1 MSSTSEGVVPQ
12 APAVTPGAFYQGT
25 GRRKRAVARVA
36 LRPGTGKVDVNGKPS
51 DAYFHSMLPL
61 EREAQLLEPFRV
73 TATVNQF
80 DVKATVAGGGV
91 PAQLAAMRL
100 GIARAL
106 LAFNPD
112 LQSVLRKRGMVT
124 RDPRMKERKKY
135 GQKGARRRFQYSK
148 R

>member
-1 MSSTSEGVVPQ
+1 LGSTTEGVVPQ
-12 APAVTPGAFYQGT
+12 SPAVMPGAFYQGT
-25 GRRKRAVARVA
+25 GRRKTAVARVA
-36 LRPGTGKVDVNGKPS
+36 LRPGTGKVNVNGEPS
-51 DAYFHSMLPL
+51 EAYFHSMLPL

-73 TATVNQF
+73 TGTVNQF

-112 LQSVLRKRGMVT
+112 LQPVLRKRGMVT

>member
-1 MSSTSEGVVPQ
+1 MSETLDGVVPQ
-12 APAVTPGAFYQGT
+12 SPAVKPGGFYQGT
-25 GRRKRAVARVA
+25 GRRKTAVARVG
-36 LRPGTGKVDVNGKPS
+36 LRPGTGKVDVNGEPAE
-51 DAYFHSMLPL
+51 AYFHSMLPL
-61 EREAQLLEPFRV
+61 QRDVQLLDPFRV
-73 TATVNQF
+73 TGTVNQF
-80 DVKATVAGGGV
+80 DVKARVAGGGV

-106 LAFNPD
+106 LSFNPD

-135 GQKGARRRFQYSK
+135 GQKGARRRFQFSK

>member
-1 MSSTSEGVVPQ
+1 LSSIPEGVAPQ
-12 APAVTPGAFYQGT
+12 SPAVAPGAFYQGT
-25 GRRKRAVARVA
+25 GRRKRAIARVG
-36 LRPGTGKVDVNGKPS
+36 LRPGTGKAVVNGQP
-51 DAYFHSMLPL
+51 AEIYFHAMLPL

-73 TATVNQF
+73 TGTVNQF
-80 DVKATVAGGGV
+80 DIKATVTGGGV

-106 LAFNPD
+106 LSFNAD
-112 LQSVLRKRGMVT
+112 LQPVLRRRGMVT